1 MPRPRKMINPDASTI
16 GGRIERCMAN
26 IGMTEKR
33 LAAAVGVSPETVKA
47 WIRNEQEPDFEML
60 EVLSARFDIP
70 PDDHW
75 LETGKH
81 PGSII

>member
-1 MPRPRKMINPDASTI
+1 MPRPRKMINPDTSTI
-16 GGRIERCMAN
+16 GGRIERCMVKS
-26 IGMTEKR
+26 GLTEKR
-33 LAAAVGVSPETVKA
+33 LATAVGVSPETVKA

-60 EVLSARFDIP
+60 EVLSVRFEIK

-81 PGSII
+81 PGSIL